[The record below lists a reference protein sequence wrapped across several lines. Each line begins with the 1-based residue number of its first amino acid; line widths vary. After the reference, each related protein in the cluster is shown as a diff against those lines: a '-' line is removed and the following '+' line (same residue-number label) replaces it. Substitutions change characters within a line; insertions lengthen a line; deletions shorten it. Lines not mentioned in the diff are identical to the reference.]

1 MQGKF
6 QSIVARNLYFSSEK
20 IGGSGALLA
29 T

>member
-6 QSIVARNLYFSSEK
+6 QSIVAMNAYFSSEK
-20 IGGSGALLA
+20 TGAMGALLA